1 MSAKTVED
9 IALTLIPGIGVK
21 GVVHLLEVFGSAE
34 RVFAASEEELAGRAE
49 DYRPQL
55 EAYSRALS
63 QAAGVA
69 VKRRYLWFFSVG
81 RAVEL

>member
-1 MSAKTVED
+1 MSKLRVMS
-9 IALTLIPGIGVK
+9 I
-21 GVVHLLEVFGSAE
+21 FGTRPEAIKMAPLV
-34 RVFAASEEELAGRAE
+34 RELAGRAE

-63 QAAGVA
+63 QAAGVT
-69 VKRRYLWFFSVG
+69 VGRKCLWFFSVG